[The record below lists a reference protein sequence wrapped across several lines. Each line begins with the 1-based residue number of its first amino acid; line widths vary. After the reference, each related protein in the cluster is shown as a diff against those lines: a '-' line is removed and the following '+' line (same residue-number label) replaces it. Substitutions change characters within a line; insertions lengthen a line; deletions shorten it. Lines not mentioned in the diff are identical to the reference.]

1 MAYHPEPYWSRV
13 ATEIRKRGPH
23 NYVAG
28 DDNPFFRY
36 KRQKFLA
43 RFLSTIDFDS
53 KVVLEVGS
61 GPGGNLLQVVRAGA
75 QRVIGI
81 DISREMLDLAAET
94 LKGYETIV
102 ELHKTDGEHLPLA
115 DAAVNLAFTV
125 TVLHHNTDTSM
136 FQSLVGEICRVT
148 KDMVV
153 LIEDTGRDF
162 VGPDPNSSFVARPV
176 EVYEAECRKH
186 GFQLTDRQYLGLR
199 VSRMAYTLV
208 RRLLV
213 SPNHLE
219 GKPFGFLPVAALRVL
234 LTFTRPLDDAV
245 PDKRDLTRMVF
256 VRDSA
261 A

>member
-1 MAYHPEPYWSRV
+1 LTYHPEPYWSRV
-13 ATEIRKRGPH
+13 AADIKKRGPH

-28 DDNPFFRY
+28 DDNPFYRY

-43 RFLSTIDFDS
+43 RFLGTIDFNS

-61 GPGGNLLQVVRAGA
+61 GPGGNLLQIAQAGA
-75 QRVIGI
+75 RRVIGI
-81 DISREMLDLAAET
+81 DISRQMLDLAAET
-94 LKGYETIV
+94 LKGYETIA

-115 DAAVNLAFTV
+115 DTAVNLAFTV
-125 TVLHHNTDTSM
+125 TVLQHNTDTSM

-153 LIEDTGRDF
+153 LIEDTGEGS
-162 VGPDPNSSFVARPV
+162 VGTDPDSSYVARPV
-176 EVYEAECRKH
+176 EVYEAECREH
-186 GFQLTDRQYLGLR
+186 GFRLTDRQYLGLR

-208 RRLLV
+208 RRFLV

-234 LTFTRPLDDAV
+234 LTFTRPLDDEV
-245 PDKRDLTRMVF
+245 RDKWDLTRMVF
-256 VRDSA
+256 VRDLA

>member
-1 MAYHPEPYWSRV
+1 MPYHPEPYWSRV

-23 NYVAG
+23 NHLAG

-36 KRQKFLA
+36 KRRKFLA
-43 RFLSTIDFDS
+43 RFLDTMDFDS
-53 KVVLEVGS
+53 NVVLEVGS
-61 GPGGNLLQVVRAGA
+61 GPGGNLLKVVRTRAR
-75 QRVIGI
+75 RVIGI
-81 DISREMLDLAAET
+81 DISKEMLDLAAET

-115 DAAVNLAFTV
+115 DAIVDVAFTV
-125 TVLHHNTDTSM
+125 TVLQHNTDTHM

-148 KDMVV
+148 KHVV
-153 LIEDTGRDF
+153 VFMEDTGRGS
-162 VGPDPNSSFVARPV
+162 VGPTCVVRPV

-186 GFQLTDRQYLGLR
+186 GFQLTDCRYLGLKA
-199 VSRMAYTLV
+199 SRMAYSLV

-234 LTFTRPLDDAV
+234 LSLTRPFDDV
-245 PDKRDLTRMVF
+245 IPDKGDLTRMVF